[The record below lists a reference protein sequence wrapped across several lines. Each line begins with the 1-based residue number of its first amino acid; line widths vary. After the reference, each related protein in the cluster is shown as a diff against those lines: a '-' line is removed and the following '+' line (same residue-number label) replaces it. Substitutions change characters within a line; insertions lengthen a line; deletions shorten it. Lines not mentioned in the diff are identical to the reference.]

1 MAADA
6 SGQSGHK
13 HKAGNGG
20 EHFKNT
26 QLSILC
32 RGDQGFEKRK
42 NRKNT
47 LLLKAERKMNMIFEK
62 TYTAANEF
70 DAAMTAAQETFQSAK
85 KEINATFKS
94 PTAETKIA
102 EVKAVYEST
111 VADQRRKVREAV
123 AADMADT
130 RRKVNEFVSVAPPAD
145 FAATLAALQAKG
157 EHISDYESR
166 AFLDK
171 YRGNY
176 LAFTTLADVLHGA
189 HKAVDVL
196 PVTPDEIEEEISQLE
211 RMVLNWTQNYT
222 GGEYMTAL
230 LTDINHTPILKS
242 GAAVQSFIDGDF
254 VISGDSKAVAAAIA
268 RMNG

>member
-1 MAADA
+1 M
-6 SGQSGHK
+6 
-13 HKAGNGG
+13 
-20 EHFKNT
+20 
-26 QLSILC
+26 IL
-32 RGDQGFEKRK
+32 
-42 NRKNT
+42 
-47 LLLKAERKMNMIFEK
+47 EK
-62 TYTAANEF
+62 TYTAASEF
-70 DAAMTAAQETFQSAK
+70 DAAMTAARETFQSAK

-94 PTAETKIA
+94 PTAETKVA
-102 EVKAVYEST
+102 EVKAVYESS

-157 EHISDYESR
+157 ERISDYESR

-196 PVTPDEIEEEISQLE
+196 PVKPDEIEEEISQLE

-230 LTDINHTPILKS
+230 LTDRNHTPILKS

-254 VISGDSKAVAAAIA
+254 VISGDNEAVAAAIA

>member
-1 MAADA
+1 
-6 SGQSGHK
+6 
-13 HKAGNGG
+13 
-20 EHFKNT
+20 
-26 QLSILC
+26 
-32 RGDQGFEKRK
+32 
-42 NRKNT
+42 
-47 LLLKAERKMNMIFEK
+47 MIFEK

>member
-1 MAADA
+1 
-6 SGQSGHK
+6 
-13 HKAGNGG
+13 
-20 EHFKNT
+20 
-26 QLSILC
+26 
-32 RGDQGFEKRK
+32 
-42 NRKNT
+42 
-47 LLLKAERKMNMIFEK
+47 MIFEK

-196 PVTPDEIEEEISQLE
+196 PVKPDEIEEEISQLE